1 MFTASRRVQNMGLA
15 ILIYSPTI
23 YDVVVT
29 IDPVLPGT
37 AIKSSIEPV
46 TSCSRGVFCFDFI
59 IQSGFTYFISDL
71 RQRSIGS
78 SPCVRVSNAGKNVSN
93 QQRNASRI
101 HKNVQGMK
109 EE

>member
-1 MFTASRRVQNMGLA
+1 MGVA

-23 YDVVVT
+23 YDVVIT

-37 AIKSSIEPV
+37 AMKSSIEPV
-46 TSCSRGVFCFDFI
+46 TSCSRGVFSAAFFIYLEVCFDFI
-59 IQSGFTYFISDL
+59 IQSGFSYFISDL

-101 HKNVQGMK
+101 HKNVQ
-109 EE
+109 